1 MATKKIMSRIS
12 IDVSPEEHRKLKAI
26 AALQGKSMKDYL
38 LEGKIDPAEQDK
50 ALGELESLLD
60 ERIKQHRESGQKG
73 RSSAKTIL
81 EDMGI

>member
-1 MATKKIMSRIS
+1 MSRIS

-38 LEGKIDPAEQDK
+38 LEGKIDPAEEDK

-60 ERIKQHRESGQKG
+60 DRIANHRISGEKG
-73 RSSAKTIL
+73 RSSAKAIL
-81 EDMGI
+81 EDVLKKS